1 MKAETHPKYIESEIR
16 CACGNVIKTRSTKP
30 VILVGICNVCHPFYT
45 GMQKFVDTAGRVD
58 KFQQRMAKTQAAQAA
73 HAAINYRGMDLRPH
87 IERFSKRYAEI
98 EAALSDPKVFENKQR
113 AQDLAREY
121 ASLKELIGHGKDYLK
136 TLAELDANRALLQ
149 SEPSGSDLA
158 TMAQEELGQLE
169 ARAKRLALEVQ
180 RGVIPP
186 DPADSRNTIIEIR
199 AGAGGSESALF
210 AADLYRMFTR
220 YAESRGWKVEAL
232 DSSPSDLGGF
242 KEVIFSVTGTDV
254 YKRLKYESGVHRVQR
269 VPATEAQGRI
279 HTSTATVAVL
289 PEAQEVDVDIRPE
302 DLEITV
308 CRASGPGG
316 QGVNTTDSA
325 VQIVHKPTGV
335 IVRCADQRSQQKNKA
350 RALTVLRS
358 RLLEARIAEE
368 NAKYA
373 AQRKAQVG
381 TGERNER
388 IRTYNFPQN
397 RVTDHRIELTL
408 YNLPA
413 VMDGDIDCLID
424 PLMSHD
430 LEEKLASLN
439 SN

>member
-1 MKAETHPKYIESEIR
+1 
-16 CACGNVIKTRSTKP
+16 
-30 VILVGICNVCHPFYT
+30 
-45 GMQKFVDTAGRVD
+45 
-58 KFQQRMAKTQAAQAA
+58 
-73 HAAINYRGMDLRPH
+73 MDLGPH
-87 IERFSKRYAEI
+87 IDRFVRRFAEV
-98 EAALSDPKVFENKQR
+98 EAALSQPNVFDNPQK
-113 AQDLAREY
+113 AQELSKEYARLKGLVADGQSYQKALADLAE
-121 ASLKELIGHGKDYLK
+121 
-136 TLAELDANRALLQ
+136 NRRM
-149 SEPSGSDLA
+149 LA
-158 TMAQEELGQLE
+158 TEAADPELAQMAKEEIARLE
-169 ARAKRLALEVQ
+169 ADQKRLARAVQ
-180 RGVIPP
+180 AGVLPP

-199 AGAGGSESALF
+199 AGAGGQESALF
-210 AADLYRMFTR
+210 AADLYRMYTR
-220 YAESRGWKVEAL
+220 YAENRGWKCEDM
-232 DSSPSDLGGF
+232 DSSPSDLGGY
-242 KEVIFSVTGTDV
+242 KEVIFEVTGTDV

-279 HTSTATVAVL
+279 HTSTCTVAVL
-289 PEAQEVDVDIRPE
+289 PEAEEVDVEIKPDE
-302 DLEITV
+302 LDITV

-325 VQIVHKPTGV
+325 VQIIHKPTGL

-358 RLLEARIAEE
+358 RLLERRVAEE

-413 VMDGDIDCLID
+413 VLEGAVDPIIE
-424 PLMSHD
+424 PLMAND
-430 LEEKLASLN
+430 LEERLATLQS
-439 SN
+439 